1 MKKIL
6 IGQLCF
12 HHIKEIRGQLTANQF
27 VMGGKKWAIQNEF
40 VHKVYTISNIIQSHR
55 TVTYHRATHPT

>member
-6 IGQLCF
+6 IRQLCF

-27 VMGGKKWAIQNEF
+27 VMGGKKVGHTERVCA
-40 VHKVYTISNIIQSHR
+40 QSLHNQQHN
-55 TVTYHRATHPT
+55 TNS